1 LKNRSVQGRA
11 ILAASEGE
19 MSVSFG
25 EFVLDPEAHR
35 LLRGESEV
43 RLTPKAWTLLELLV
57 SSRPRAVSKTEI
69 RRTLWPDAHVG
80 DGSLTVL
87 ASELRSALGD
97 RARESRYIRTVFGY
111 GYAFAASASEE
122 GPEAER
128 HDGAAPRVVWGRR
141 VLPLARGENVLG
153 RAIDAPVFIDDA
165 SVSRRHAVIR
175 IADGGVTIEDLQSK
189 NGTWVANERVDG
201 AVSLRDGDVV
211 ALGEVALLFRS
222 SPREGPTATARHPR
236 G

>member
-1 LKNRSVQGRA
+1 
-11 ILAASEGE
+11 
-19 MSVSFG
+19 MSVRFG

-87 ASELRSALGD
+87 TSEIRSALGD
-97 RARESRYIRTVFGY
+97 RARESRFIRTVFGY
-111 GYAFAASASEE
+111 GYAFAASASEQE
-122 GPEAER
+122 PQAER
-128 HDGAAPRVVWGRR
+128 PDGSAPRVVWGRR

-153 RAIDAPVFIDDA
+153 RAGDVSVHIDDV
-165 SVSRRHAVIR
+165 SVSRHHAVLR
-175 IADGGVTIEDLQSK
+175 VADGTVTLEDLQSK
-189 NGTWVANERVDG
+189 NGTWVANEKVDG
-201 AVSLRDGDVV
+201 AVGLRDGDVFT
-211 ALGEVALLFRS
+211 LGEVALLFRF
-222 SPREGPTATARHPR
+222 SPQAGPTATGRHTR
-236 G
+236 R